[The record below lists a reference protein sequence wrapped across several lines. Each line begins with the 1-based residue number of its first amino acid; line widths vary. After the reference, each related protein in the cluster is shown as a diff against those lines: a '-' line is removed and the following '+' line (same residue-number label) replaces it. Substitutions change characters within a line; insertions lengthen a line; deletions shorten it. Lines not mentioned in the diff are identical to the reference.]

1 MSETLSG
8 SLKSSAGIKFVSKSK
23 LPEISIFR
31 TIAKQQPGQKL
42 NETGYQMILKNQKN
56 IRKISSYINFN

>member
-1 MSETLSG
+1 MSETLSE
-8 SLKSSAGIKFVSKSK
+8 SLKSSAFKFVSKSK

-56 IRKISSYINFN
+56 IRKISSYINF